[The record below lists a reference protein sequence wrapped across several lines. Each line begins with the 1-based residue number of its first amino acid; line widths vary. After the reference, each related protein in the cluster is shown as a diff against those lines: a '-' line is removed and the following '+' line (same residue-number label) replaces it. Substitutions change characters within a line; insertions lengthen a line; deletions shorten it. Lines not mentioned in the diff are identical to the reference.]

1 MSCFPI
7 ILSAPSGG
15 GKTTIAKRLLAA
27 RPDLGYSI
35 SCTTRTPRDGEV
47 EGRDY
52 HFITRDE
59 FEARRAAG
67 EFAEWATVHGNLYG
81 TLRREID
88 RVLAS
93 GRHVMMDIDVQGARQ
108 FHAAFPES
116 VLIFVL
122 PPSAEVLMRR
132 LSGRS
137 TETPAALAT
146 RLRNARDE
154 IAAIADYHYVVV
166 NDDLDRA
173 IKYVTTII
181 DAESLRRDRIRELDE
196 QVARLVEQL
205 EHQITASTAT
215 AET

>member
-1 MSCFPI
+1 MSRFPI

-15 GKTTIAKRLLAA
+15 GKTTIAKRLLAV

-47 EGRDY
+47 DGRDY
-52 HFITRDE
+52 HFLSRET
-59 FEARRAAG
+59 FEQRRAAG
-67 EFAEWATVHGNLYG
+67 EFAEWAEVHGNLYG
-81 TLRREID
+81 TLSSEID
-88 RVLAS
+88 RVLES

-122 PPSAEVLMRR
+122 PPSAEVLMSR
-132 LSGRS
+132 LVGRS
-137 TETPAALAT
+137 TETPAALAR

-154 IAAIADYHYVVV
+154 IQAIADYHYVVV

-181 DAESLRRDRIRELDE
+181 DAESLRRDRIRELDA
-196 QVARLVEQL
+196 QVAQLVEQL
-205 EHQITASTAT
+205 EHQITASTAS
-215 AET
+215 AEA